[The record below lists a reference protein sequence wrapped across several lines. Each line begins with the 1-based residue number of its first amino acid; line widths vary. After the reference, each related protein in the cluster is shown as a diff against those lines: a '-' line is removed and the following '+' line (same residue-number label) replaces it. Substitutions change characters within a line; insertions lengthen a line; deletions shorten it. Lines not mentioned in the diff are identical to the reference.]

1 MLLTSIDP
9 FMKEFDRFAQ
19 RAFGAAN
26 GTVALG
32 HSAMPMD
39 VIKREGEVEL
49 RFDLPGADADSIEV
63 TVDRGLL
70 TVSAR
75 RTEEKKD
82 EGETLISRERITGT
96 FTRRVRLSDTVDSEK
111 INAAYADGVLAV
123 QLPLLEKARPRK
135 VEIQTSEHK
144 KITA

>member
-9 FMKEFDRFAQ
+9 FMREFDRLAQ
-19 RAFGAAN
+19 RAFGTVN
-26 GTVALG
+26 GTVAPG
-32 HSAMPMD
+32 QSVVPMD
-39 VIKREGEVEL
+39 VIKREDEVEL
-49 RFDLPGADADSIEV
+49 RFDLPGADADSIDV

-82 EGETLISRERITGT
+82 EGETLISRERVTGS
-96 FTRRVRLSDTVDSEK
+96 FTRRVRLADTVDSDK
-111 INAAYADGVLAV
+111 IDAVYTDGVLTLR
-123 QLPLLEKARPRK
+123 LPLAEKARPRK
-135 VEIQTSEHK
+135 VEIRTGDQK

>member
-1 MLLTSIDP
+1 MLLASFDP

-19 RAFGAAN
+19 RAFGTAH

-32 HSAMPMD
+32 QSVMPMD
-39 VIKREGEVEL
+39 VIKREDEVEL
-49 RFDLPGADADSIEV
+49 RFDLPGADAESIDV

-82 EGETLISRERITGT
+82 EGETLISRERITGS
-96 FTRRVRLSDTVDSEK
+96 FTRRVGLSDTVDTEK
-111 INAAYADGVLAV
+111 IGAAYADGVLTV
-123 QLPLLEKARPRK
+123 RLPLVEKARPRK
-135 VEIQTSEHK
+135 VEIR
-144 KITA
+144 TAEQKEIAA

>member
-9 FMKEFDRFAQ
+9 FMREFDRLAQ
-19 RAFGAAN
+19 RAFGTVN
-26 GTVALG
+26 GTVAPG
-32 HSAMPMD
+32 QSVVPMD
-39 VIKREGEVEL
+39 VIKREDEVEL
-49 RFDLPGADADSIEV
+49 RFDLPGADADSIDV